1 MTTLKGN
8 TSLASHKDKNSNLGI
23 ENMCA
28 TTKTTGAAPMMK
40 MNLRSSKYANNM
52 NVDCA
57 GSNHGSCNIGV
68 NLNGMGMPSEGISQ
82 RRGLRDIT
90 NQTNQAN
97 NTVGHTRTN
106 QSHNQYQHQNS
117 KYKNPV
123 LNTMVYNENAE
134 GDRTTKAVHK
144 SKDNQQNTMPQ
155 TSKNH
160 PEGDDMDESPSA
172 MIMSTSPAEALVSN
186 SNHQR
191 CTVNSSGGSSGMKVS
206 DGENDRKN
214 IDFEAEMD
222 LCVDK
227 LNISDDIELDTSDDV
242 VGNMAEHL
250 NEKLSRHET
259 STEQQDTQN
268 NSSTNDSLTKIQLQK
283 QQIREQ
289 QELLRSQQ
297 MELEKQE
304 ELLRQKEVEA
314 QQKCELEQQ
323 LIEEKEAESVQ
334 STRSQQ
340 TDSTLNTE
348 VNVSSTWGVASNTIE
363 SNHVTLANADIDDI
377 DYRSRNNI
385 FEATEYV
392 QEQYQ
397 LYKEK
402 EHSAR
407 VSPRYMEKQ
416 TQINHDMR
424 SILID
429 WLVDIHFK
437 FRCVP
442 ETLFLTV
449 NILDRFLERK
459 HVPKTRLQCVGI
471 TAFLIAA
478 KYEEI
483 YPPELQELQ
492 YMVDN
497 AYSKQQIVDMESKIL
512 VALRYKITIVTPRV
526 FLVRF
531 LKAAHADN
539 IVVHLAS
546 YILERSLQE
555 ESFITYAPSIL
566 AAAAVSIARRV
577 ANRRPWT
584 PTLQYYSGY
593 QYEELTYCIND
604 MTSWVRSRHNSLE
617 AVRRKYTSNKFYAVA
632 KMDI

>member
-1 MTTLKGN
+1 MATLKGS
-8 TSLASHKDKNSNLGI
+8 TTLSSHNDENNKPGI
-23 ENMCA
+23 ENICNAKA
-28 TTKTTGAAPMMK
+28 TGSAPMMK

-52 NVDCA
+52 NGDGV
-57 GSNHGSCNIGV
+57 GSCNTAVNSNGV
-68 NLNGMGMPSEGISQ
+68 GMPSEGVSQ

-90 NQTNQAN
+90 NQTKQAN
-97 NTVGHTRTN
+97 NTIGLHTRST
-106 QSHNQYQHQNS
+106 HNQNQHQQQNV
-117 KYKNPV
+117 KYKNSG
-123 LNTMVYNENAE
+123 LNTMVYNENIE
-134 GDRTTKAVHK
+134 GNRTRRPIDKATHK
-144 SKDNQQNTMPQ
+144 SKDIQQKIIPQ
-155 TSKNH
+155 TSKNQS
-160 PEGDDMDESPSA
+160 EGGDMEDSPSA
-172 MIMSTSPAEALVSN
+172 MVMSTSPAEALVTN
-186 SNHQR
+186 ANDQR
-191 CTVNSSGGSSGMKVS
+191 SVVKSSGGSSDMKLS
-206 DGENDRKN
+206 DEENDRKN
-214 IDFEAEMD
+214 IDFETEMD

-227 LNISDDIELDTSDDV
+227 LNISDDIELDTSDDIV
-242 VGNMAEHL
+242 VGNMTEHL
-250 NEKLSRHET
+250 NEKLNRHQEE
-259 STEQQDTQN
+259 S
-268 NSSTNDSLTKIQLQK
+268 SSTSESDVGNNDSLTQIQLQK
-283 QQIREQ
+283 QQIMEQ
-289 QELLRSQQ
+289 QELLRTQQ

-304 ELLRQKEVEA
+304 ELLRQKELEA
-314 QQKCELEQQ
+314 KEKYQLEQE
-323 LIEEKEAESVQ
+323 LIQERKAERIEP
-334 STRSQQ
+334 TNLQQ
-340 TDSTLNTE
+340 TSSAMNRE
-348 VNVSSTWGVASNTIE
+348 VNREEERSE
-363 SNHVTLANADIDDI
+363 SHNNHLTLANADIDDI
-377 DYRSRNNI
+377 DYRSRHNI
-385 FEATEYV
+385 FEATDYV
-392 QEQYQ
+392 QEQYA

-402 EHSAR
+402 ELSTR
-407 VSPRYMEKQ
+407 VSPRYMERQ

-459 HVPKTRLQCVGI
+459 HVPKTRLQCVGVA
-471 TAFLIAA
+471 AFLIAA

-497 AYSKQQIVDMESKIL
+497 AYSKQQIIDMESKIL
-512 VALRYKITIVTPRV
+512 VALRYKITVVTPRV

-555 ESFITYAPSIL
+555 ESFITYAPSTL

-593 QYEELTYCIND
+593 HYEELSYCIND